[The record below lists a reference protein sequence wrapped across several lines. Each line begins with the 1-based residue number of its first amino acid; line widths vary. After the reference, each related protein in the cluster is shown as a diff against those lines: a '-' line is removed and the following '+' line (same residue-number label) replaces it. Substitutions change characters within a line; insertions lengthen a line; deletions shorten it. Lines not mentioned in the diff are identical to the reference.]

1 MALHLS
7 DQNVAHQIAERIRH
21 LIARQDD
28 GDVTIAARRLDRP
41 IADVY
46 CCERL
51 ISSDNE
57 PSAVDFLATVVRTYD
72 ADAVWLITGH
82 DARDDC
88 TVTSEA
94 RGTIVEVL
102 AELSDRLLDQ
112 VRSEREAPSR
122 VSRGAREPSP
132 SSGSPYPRIPSPQ

>member
-7 DQNVAHQIAERIRH
+7 DRAVAHQIAERIRH
-21 LIARQDD
+21 LIARQDH
-28 GDVTIAARRLDRP
+28 GDITIAARRLERP

-46 CCERL
+46 FPERL
-51 ISSDNE
+51 ISSSDE
-57 PSAVDFLATVVRTYD
+57 PAAVDFLATVVRMYE
-72 ADAVWLITGH
+72 ADAVWLITGR
-82 DARDDC
+82 DARDDR
-88 TVTSEA
+88 TITSEA

-122 VSRGAREPSP
+122 VSRGGREPSP
-132 SSGSPYPRIPSPQ
+132 SSDTPYPRISSPQ

>member
-7 DQNVAHQIAERIRH
+7 DQNVAHQIADRIRH

-28 GDVTIAARRLDRP
+28 GDVTMAARRLDRS

-46 CCERL
+46 SCERL
-51 ISSDNE
+51 ISSCDE
-57 PSAVDFLATVVRTYD
+57 LAAVDFLATVVRTYD
-72 ADAVWLITGH
+72 ADAVWLITGRE
-82 DARDDC
+82 ARDDR

-112 VRSEREAPSR
+112 VRSEREAPSG
-122 VSRGAREPSP
+122 VSPRGPAPSP
-132 SSGSPYPRIPSPQ
+132 SSGSPYRRISSPQ